1 MKKIG
6 IIGGMGPL
14 ATADLFQKII
24 LATTAHSDQE
34 NIPILIDN
42 NTAIPDRTAAILGT
56 GKSPVPEIMCSVHR
70 LTEQGADVLIMGC
83 NTAHYFLPWILPQL
97 KLPFINMIEETVAF
111 CKNSRLKKVGLLASE
126 GTYAGEI
133 YHQELKKQSI
143 DLVEPSNEQKKIMQ
157 DIIYAGVKAGNTKY
171 ETTPFK
177 QVLKEMRSRGAEA
190 FILGC
195 TEIPVAVN
203 MYQIEE
209 KFIDATQVLA
219 ASAVRFAEEKE
230 AILAFS

>member
-14 ATADLFQKII
+14 ATSDLFQKII
-24 LATTAHSDQE
+24 LATAAHSDQE

-56 GKSPVPEIMCSVHR
+56 GKSPVPEIMRSINR

-83 NTAHYFLPWILPQL
+83 NTAHYFLPWILPQIR
-97 KLPFINMIEETVAF
+97 LPFINMIEETVGF
-111 CKNSRLKKVGLLASE
+111 CKNSGLSKVGLLASE
-126 GTYAGEI
+126 GTYAGKI
-133 YHQELKKQSI
+133 YHQELEKHSI
-143 DLVEPSNEQKKIMQ
+143 ALVEPNAAQKEIMQ
-157 DIIYAGVKAGNTKY
+157 NIIYAGVKAGNTKY
-171 ETTPFK
+171 ETAPFK

-195 TEIPVAVN
+195 TEIPVAVK
-203 MYQIEE
+203 MYQIDENY
-209 KFIDATQVLA
+209 IDATQILA

>member
-6 IIGGMGPL
+6 LIGGMGPL

-56 GKSPVPEIMCSVHR
+56 GESPVPEIMRSVNR
-70 LTEQGADVLIMGC
+70 LTDQGAEVLIMGC
-83 NTAHYFLPWILPQL
+83 NTAHYFLPWILP
-97 KLPFINMIEETVAF
+97 KLRIPFINMIEETVVF
-111 CKNSRLKKVGLLASE
+111 CKNSGLKKVGVLASE
-126 GTYAGEI
+126 GTYAGKI
-133 YHQELKKQSI
+133 YHRELEKHSI
-143 DLVEPSNEQKKIMQ
+143 HLIEPNDAQKEIMQ
-157 DIIYAGVKAGNTKY
+157 NIIYDGVKAGNITY

-195 TEIPVAVN
+195 TEIPVAVK
-203 MYQIEE
+203 MYQIKE
-209 KFIDATQVLA
+209 KYIDATQILA
-219 ASAVRFAEEKE
+219 ASAVRFAGEREP
-230 AILAFS
+230 ILAFS